1 MFKLT
6 ENTSVPKGNIE
17 DTPGKGFF
25 NNMSESKEL
34 LQLDDY
40 LDIFLKKYA
49 LVNEFLEKK
58 VSFWGSMRKGGNFAT
73 K

>member
-6 ENTSVPKGNIE
+6 ENTSVPKDNIE
-17 DTPGKGFF
+17 HTPGKGFF

-58 VSFWGSMRKGGNFAT
+58 VSF
-73 K
+73 

>member
-6 ENTSVPKGNIE
+6 ENTSVPKDNIE
-17 DTPGKGFF
+17 DTPGEGFF

-58 VSFWGSMRKGGNFAT
+58 VSF
-73 K
+73 

>member
-6 ENTSVPKGNIE
+6 ENTSVPKDNIE
-17 DTPGKGFF
+17 DKVSLIGFFNNMSGKGFF

-58 VSFWGSMRKGGNFAT
+58 VSF
-73 K
+73 